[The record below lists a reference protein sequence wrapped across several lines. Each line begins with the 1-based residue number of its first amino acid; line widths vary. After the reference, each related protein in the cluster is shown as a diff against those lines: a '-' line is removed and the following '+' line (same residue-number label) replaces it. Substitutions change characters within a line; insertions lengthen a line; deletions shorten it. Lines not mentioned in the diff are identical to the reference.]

1 MQKIYRSIQK
11 LEAPQGRTIRGLAA
25 VTGSWSKDLGGFRE
39 LIQPGAIDEDLVNRS
54 DVMLNVDHDPSKVL
68 ARSRR
73 GSGSL
78 KLSVTSRGLEFET
91 EAPATQL
98 GNDMLEMLKRGDYS
112 QCSFCF
118 TLPDEDADV
127 WYRDSDGML
136 CREIKKFDRLWDV
149 SVVYDPAYDATYADA
164 RSTEMVQ
171 RFSKLD
177 LLEKEITSI
186 YTGK

>member
-1 MQKIYRSIQK
+1 MQKIYRNIEK
-11 LEAPQGRTIRGLAA
+11 LDALKGRTIRGLAA

-39 LIQPGAIDEDLVNRS
+39 MIRPEALTEELIQNS

-91 EAPATQL
+91 EAPQTQL
-98 GNDMLEMLKRGDYS
+98 GSDILEMLKRGDYS

-118 TLPDEDADV
+118 TLPEEDADV
-127 WYRDSDGML
+127 WYRDTNGML

-164 RSTEMVQ
+164 RSTEMVN
-171 RFSKLD
+171 RFSKFD
-177 LLEKEITSI
+177 LLENEISSI
-186 YTGK
+186 YIG